1 MNMENNYLNHKWT
14 KDELVELRN
23 QIVLNSIYY
32 SDYSNDFGVDEHKV
46 FDFFDGFIDGLY
58 QEGKEKFNEGDI
70 DDEILKETRPNR
82 NGEITAEAY
91 GEAYAD
97 KEMDNP
103 YSLWN
108 YYCDY
113 DYNPLPI
120 TDIEMYHNHHKN
132 YESDVHDSVRRK
144 YRRIR

>member
-1 MNMENNYLNHKWT
+1 MTNKYLNHKWT
-14 KDELVELRN
+14 KDELVELRK

-32 SDYSNDFGVDEHKV
+32 ADYRNDFGVDEHKV
-46 FDFFDGFIDGLY
+46 CDFFDGFVNSLY
-58 QEGKEKFNEGDI
+58 DEGKERFNEGYI
-70 DDEILKETRPNR
+70 DDEILRKTRPDR

-97 KEMDNP
+97 DEMESP
-103 YSLWN
+103 EALYE

-120 TDIEMYHNHHKN
+120 TDIETYETYHVN
-132 YESDVHDSVRRK
+132 SVHDSIRRK
-144 YRRIR
+144 YRHIR